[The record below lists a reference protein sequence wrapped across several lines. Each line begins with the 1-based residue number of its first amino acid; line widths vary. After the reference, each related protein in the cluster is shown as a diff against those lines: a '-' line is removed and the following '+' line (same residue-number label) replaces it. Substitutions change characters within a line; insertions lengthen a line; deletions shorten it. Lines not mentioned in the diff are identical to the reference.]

1 MKVTNMFKIGDKV
14 RVIGNPGP
22 GNVRYYDQYI
32 NDGAV
37 YEIIEQEAVGV
48 VWFRLNNQAGEDG
61 WWISAAGLILVE
73 EKGQNVNNGYKIG
86 DWIVYVDEGNPAK
99 ECMTKGWAY
108 KIVDFFDKE
117 ADGDGVYVINDI
129 GGRQSLFYKRIKK
142 WEPQVGDVVRLK
154 KWEGRGENKRGPI
167 FVAQMEEFVGQES
180 PIEFIQFNSICVEG
194 NQWNWHIQLGIEPVN
209 VAGRP
214 LEAPVQGFNAKLR
227 GKAMEAKKNAQK
239 PVKQA
244 KPENKL
250 AEHRAKLQ
258 AKATSDMTAA
268 YAICFSDGTAL
279 IAENTACHAGLNVW
293 RRERGKCVAVYDH
306 ISKFYENNIVD
317 EMKPSFKKFFTFLV
331 QRSPIAHAFITKNFE
346 DALKNGVSMDV
357 SKTGDEIA
365 IGCCSLRFA
374 HEHVGRIDVWDW
386 AIKNGFN
393 MLTAYFLMNVAWKN
407 KGKFNLDVRNWHNI
421 VDGEK
426 SFQGLIEGMA
436 NGWHDKVNKPY
447 AEKQSYQVSKLVHN
461 SGKNGGDSLSVGI
474 KKLAAY
480 TKGNDGWNG
489 VPAYWNEKQF
499 LEVGKKIA
507 KLLKEAKKKP
517 AVNVDQ
523 QQAIIV

>member
-1 MKVTNMFKIGDKV
+1 MFKIGDKV

-22 GNVRYYDQYI
+22 GNVRDYDRYI
-32 NDGAV
+32 NDGVV
-37 YEIIEQEAVGV
+37 YEIIEQEAVGG
-48 VWFRLNNQAGEDG
+48 VWFRLNNQAGGNG
-61 WWISAAGLILVE
+61 WWINENGLKLVE
-73 EKGQNVNNGYKIG
+73 EKGQNVNNNYKIG

-99 ECMTKGWAY
+99 KCMTKGWAY

-117 ADGDGVYVINDI
+117 NDDGGVWVINDI
-129 GGRQSLFYKRIKK
+129 GGRQSLFYERIKK

-154 KWEGRGENKRGPI
+154 KWEGFREGGPG
-167 FVAQMEEFVGQES
+167 FAGQMDEYVGQEDVIKGI
-180 PIEFIQFNSICVEG
+180 PWQHAVRVEG
-194 NQWNWHIQLGIEPVN
+194 NLWNWDIKLGIEPVN
-209 VAGRP
+209 APARAP
-214 LEAPVQGFNAKLR
+214 EAPPQGFNAKLM
-227 GKAMEAKKNAQK
+227 GKAMEAKKKAQK

-258 AKATSDMTAA
+258 AKATSGMTAA
-268 YAICFSDGTAL
+268 YAICFADGTAL
-279 IAENTACHAGLNVW
+279 IAENTACHAGLNVYPGH
-293 RRERGKCVAVYDH
+293 ERGKCVAVYDH
-306 ISKFYENNIVD
+306 ISKFYEKNIVD
-317 EMKPSFKKFFTFLV
+317 EMKPSFRKFFTFLV

-357 SKTGDEIA
+357 SKTGDEVA

-374 HEHVGRIDVWDW
+374 HEHSGRIDVWDW

-393 MLTAYFLMNVAWKN
+393 MLTAYFLMNVAWK
-407 KGKFNLDVRNWHNI
+407 GGDKFNLDVRNWHNI
-421 VDGEK
+421 VDGGK

-447 AEKQSYQVSKLVHN
+447 SEKQSYQVSKLVHN
-461 SGKNGGDSLSVGI
+461 SGKNGGGSLSDGI
-474 KKLAAY
+474 QKLDEY
-480 TKGNDGWNG
+480 TKGDDGWGG

-499 LEVGKKIA
+499 LEVGKNIS

-517 AVNVDQ
+517 AVNVEQ
-523 QQAIIV
+523 QQAIIG